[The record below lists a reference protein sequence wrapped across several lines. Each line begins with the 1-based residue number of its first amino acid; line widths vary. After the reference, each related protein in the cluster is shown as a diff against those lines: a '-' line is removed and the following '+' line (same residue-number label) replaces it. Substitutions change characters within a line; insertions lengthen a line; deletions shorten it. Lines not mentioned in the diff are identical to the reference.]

1 MNKIV
6 KTNGDKIAIMIF
18 NPSSKLRKQFDLFDF
33 RKKNNKRPTYLEVS
47 LVSQLVDKPV
57 RESQVSFKDSF
68 GSLNPNLG
76 PF

>member
-33 RKKNNKRPTYLEVS
+33 RKKITR
-47 LVSQLVDKPV
+47 
-57 RESQVSFKDSF
+57 
-68 GSLNPNLG
+68 G
-76 PF
+76 PHTLMYP